1 MKRSLLALICC
12 PGCAGDLELRD
23 AVEETDGVKSG
34 RLICAR
40 CAAAYPIVGF
50 IPRFV
55 GSDAYAGNFSFE
67 WTVHKTTQ
75 LDSATGTGESLATF
89 VEKTGERPDDLAG
102 KVVLDVGCGTGR
114 FMEVLGG
121 GPAAV
126 IGIDLSLAVESARDN
141 LRGQPNMHVIQASV
155 FNLPLRSGTFDF
167 IYSIGVLHHTPGTRE
182 AFRKLPPLLRPGGAV
197 AIWVYSDETRY
208 LHLRNRFSDAYR
220 LVTVHLPARLL
231 WLLSHLAIP
240 FYHLKKI
247 PKLGTVLDVVLPMSN
262 HPERQWR
269 VLDTYDWYSPKY
281 QFKHTY
287 PEVEQWFRDAGLGG
301 IERLPFPVS
310 VRGKKV

>member
-1 MKRSLLALICC
+1 MKEALLQYLCC
-12 PGCAGDLELRD
+12 PGCSGGLVLKD
-23 AVEETDGVKSG
+23 AVRDGGEIRSAV
-34 RLICAR
+34 LL
-40 CAAAYPIVGF
+40 CAACGTPYPVVNA

-55 GSDAYAGNFSFE
+55 ASDAYAGNFSFE

-89 VEKTGERPDDLAG
+89 VEKTGERPEGLAG

-114 FMEVLGG
+114 FMEVLGSE
-121 GPAAV
+121 PAAV
-126 IGIDLSLAVESARDN
+126 VGIDLSLAVESARDN
-141 LRGQPNMHVIQASV
+141 LQSRPNMHVIQASV
-155 FNLPLRSGTFDF
+155 FNLPLRPGSFDF
-167 IYSIGVLHHTPGTRE
+167 IYSIGVLHHTPSTRD

-197 AIWVYSDETRY
+197 AVWVYSDETRY
-208 LHLRNRFSDAYR
+208 LHLRNRFSDVYR

-247 PKLGTVLDVVLPMSN
+247 PKLGTLLDVVLPMSN
-262 HPERQWR
+262 HPDRQWR

-310 VRGKKV
+310 VRGKKT